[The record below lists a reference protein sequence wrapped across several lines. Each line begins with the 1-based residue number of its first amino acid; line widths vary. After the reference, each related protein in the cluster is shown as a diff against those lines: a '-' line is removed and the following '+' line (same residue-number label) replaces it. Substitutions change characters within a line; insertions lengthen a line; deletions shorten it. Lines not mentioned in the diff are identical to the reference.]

1 MDKDASVRREDIL
14 KLLFATP
21 YAELRRRAAR
31 ITAREKGSHVFV
43 RGLVEFSNVCRRNCR
58 YCGLRAANRQLVR
71 YTLSKDEIME
81 TATEAVTAGVDTL
94 VLQAGEYAVPP
105 QWLAGVVD
113 AIRRD
118 LRVPVTLSVGEQPRT
133 ACALWK
139 EAGAARF
146 LLKHETADP
155 RLYARLHPGHTL
167 AERLASLRM
176 LRELG
181 YETGSGFMVGLP
193 GQKPESL
200 ADDILLARKLRV
212 SMCGVGPFIP
222 QADTPLGTRPG
233 GTAALT
239 LRVMAVLRIA
249 LPWANI
255 PATTALATVDA
266 VAGQKEGLLAGGNVL
281 MPGFTPPGYREHYR
295 IYDNKNRVDTAAA
308 RMAVEAAGRTH
319 TLASPPESEEIPA
332 AAGRSMNCS
341 SPPVRARL
349 TDGV

>member
-81 TATEAVTAGVDTL
+81 TATEAVTAGADTI

-146 LLKHETADP
+146 LLKHETAAP

-319 TLASPPESEEIPA
+319 TLASPPEEA
-332 AAGRSMNCS
+332 
-341 SPPVRARL
+341 
-349 TDGV
+349 

>member
-21 YAELRRRAAR
+21 YAELRHRAAR

-81 TATEAVTAGVDTL
+81 TATEAVTAGADTI

-139 EAGAARF
+139 RQPGAPSSNA
-146 LLKHETADP
+146 P
-155 RLYARLHPGHTL
+155 RSRYCLSR
-167 AERLASLRM
+167 
-176 LRELG
+176 
-181 YETGSGFMVGLP
+181 
-193 GQKPESL
+193 
-200 ADDILLARKLRV
+200 
-212 SMCGVGPFIP
+212 
-222 QADTPLGTRPG
+222 
-233 GTAALT
+233 
-239 LRVMAVLRIA
+239 
-249 LPWANI
+249 
-255 PATTALATVDA
+255 
-266 VAGQKEGLLAGGNVL
+266 
-281 MPGFTPPGYREHYR
+281 
-295 IYDNKNRVDTAAA
+295 
-308 RMAVEAAGRTH
+308 
-319 TLASPPESEEIPA
+319 
-332 AAGRSMNCS
+332 
-341 SPPVRARL
+341 
-349 TDGV
+349 

>member
-1 MDKDASVRREDIL
+1 MAKEVSVRRENIL

-21 YAELRRRAAR
+21 YAELRHRAAR

-58 YCGLRAANRQLVR
+58 YCGLRAANRLLVR

-81 TATEAVTAGVDTL
+81 TATEAVAAGADTI
-94 VLQAGEYAVPP
+94 VLQSGEYAVPP

-118 LRVPVTLSVGEQPRT
+118 LHVPVTLSVGEQPRA

-167 AERLASLRM
+167 AERLAGLRM

-181 YETGSGFMVGLP
+181 YEAGSGFMVGLP

-200 ADDILLARKLRV
+200 ADDILLARELRV

-233 GTAALT
+233 GTAELT

-281 MPGFTPPGYREHYR
+281 MPGFTPPGHREHYR
-295 IYDNKNRVDTAAA
+295 IYDNKNRVDTAAV

-319 TLASPPESEEIPA
+319 TLASPP
-332 AAGRSMNCS
+332 GRKERKTRR
-341 SPPVRARL
+341 PPEKA
-349 TDGV
+349 